1 MGGEKSGERRSGYM
15 QSAEPL
21 SLSFLGFGEF
31 DSFSL
36 WWIKAGVLLR
46 PK

>member
-36 WWIKAGVLLR
+36 WWDQGWGAVET
-46 PK
+46 